1 MKTVKYYANDMEA
14 QMDRSLLEAEGIQ
27 CRVLNENMN
36 YAGYF
41 AGSNFDIQLVVA
53 DEDYGQALAILNAGA
68 GVCESFP
75 GADGGEQRIGD

>member
-41 AGSNFDIQLVVA
+41 AGGNFDIQLVVS
-53 DEDYGQALAILNAGA
+53 DED
-68 GVCESFP
+68 
-75 GADGGEQRIGD
+75 

>member
-1 MKTVKYYANDMEA
+1 MKTVKYYANDVEA

-27 CRVLNENMN
+27 CSVLNENMN

-53 DEDYGQALAILNAGA
+53 DEDYDQAIKLL
-68 GVCESFP
+68 ETP
-75 GADGGEQRIGD
+75 ADPTN

>member
-14 QMDRSLLEAEGIQ
+14 LMDRSLLEAEGIQ

-41 AGSNFDIQLVVA
+41 AGGNFDIQLV
-53 DEDYGQALAILNAGA
+53 
-68 GVCESFP
+68 
-75 GADGGEQRIGD
+75 GADDDYDLAVKILAAPPEPIEE

>member
-14 QMDRSLLEAEGIQ
+14 LMDRSLLEAEGIQ

-41 AGSNFDIQLVVA
+41 AGGNFDIQLVVA
-53 DEDYGQALAILNAGA
+53 DDDYDLAVKILAA
-68 GVCESFP
+68 PPEP
-75 GADGGEQRIGD
+75 IEE

>member
-41 AGSNFDIQLVVA
+41 AGGNFDIQLVVA
-53 DEDYGQALAILNAGA
+53 DEDYDLAIKILAA
-68 GVCESFP
+68 PPEPVE
-75 GADGGEQRIGD
+75 E

>member
-1 MKTVKYYANDMEA
+1 MKTVKYYANDVEA

-27 CRVLNENMN
+27 CSVLNENMN

-53 DEDYGQALAILNAGA
+53 DEDYDLAIKVLAA
-68 GVCESFP
+68 PPEP
-75 GADGGEQRIGD
+75 IEE

>member
-41 AGSNFDIQLVVA
+41 AGGNFDIQLVVS
-53 DEDYGQALAILNAGA
+53 DEDYDLAIKILAA
-68 GVCESFP
+68 PPEP
-75 GADGGEQRIGD
+75 IEE

>member
-41 AGSNFDIQLVVA
+41 AGGNFDIQLVVA
-53 DEDYGQALAILNAGA
+53 DDDYDLAVKILAA
-68 GVCESFP
+68 PPEP
-75 GADGGEQRIGD
+75 IEE

>member
-1 MKTVKYYANDMEA
+1 MKTVKYYANDMDA

-41 AGSNFDIQLVVA
+41 AGGNFDIQLVVA
-53 DEDYGQALAILNAGA
+53 DEDYDLAIKILAA
-68 GVCESFP
+68 PPEP
-75 GADGGEQRIGD
+75 IEE

>member
-41 AGSNFDIQLVVA
+41 AGGNFDIQLVVS
-53 DEDYGQALAILNAGA
+53 DEDYDQAIKLL
-68 GVCESFP
+68 ETP
-75 GADGGEQRIGD
+75 ADPTN